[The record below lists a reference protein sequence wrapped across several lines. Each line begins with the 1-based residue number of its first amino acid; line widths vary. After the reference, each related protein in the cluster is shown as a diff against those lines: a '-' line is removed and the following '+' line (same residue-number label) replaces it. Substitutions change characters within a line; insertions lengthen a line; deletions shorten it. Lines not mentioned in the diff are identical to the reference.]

1 MTRTTNSGN
10 SIVRLDDKHGQI
22 GPNEKGIIIATSENR
37 VAEWLRELIV
47 PYMRRPHV
55 LRYAET
61 ERTLNSLVQMSG
73 MVMAFIEIGFFGEAA
88 LACLDRLRKYYPKLR
103 IILFTITGIPSDEA
117 ARYMY
122 WSGGGFITLRDRQE
136 RIEERLE
143 AIFEGRKQMLDPLLQ
158 DMKNYD
164 RLLGIPPHLTHQEVE
179 IVRYIAQE
187 KTDKE
192 MTHCLKVSLR
202 TLNYHLGS
210 IYRKFGIRNRVG
222 ILKLA
227 VTRGILPEKELWTR
241 RLE

>member
-37 VAEWLRELIV
+37 VAEWLRELVV

-61 ERTLNSLVQMSG
+61 ERMLNSLVQMSG
-73 MVMAFIEIGFFGEAA
+73 MVMAFIEIGFFGEAM

-103 IILFTITGIPSDEA
+103 IILFTITGIPSNEA

-122 WSGGGFITLRDRQE
+122 WSGGDFISLRDRPE

-143 AIFEGRKQMLDPLLQ
+143 AIFEGRKQMLDALLL

-164 RLLGIPPHLTHQEVE
+164 RLLGIPPYLTHQEVE

-227 VTRGILPEKELWTR
+227 VTRGILPEKELWSC

>member
-1 MTRTTNSGN
+1 MTKTTSGGN
-10 SIVRLDDKHGQI
+10 SVVRLDDRQWQI
-22 GPNEKGIIIATSENR
+22 GPNEKGIIIATNENR
-37 VAEWLRELIV
+37 VAEWLWELIM
-47 PYMRRPHV
+47 PYLRRPHV

-61 ERTLNSLVQMSG
+61 ERTLNSLAQMSG
-73 MVMAFIEIGFFGEAA
+73 MVMAFIEIGFFGEAT
-88 LACLDRLRKYYPKLR
+88 LACLYRLRKFYPKLR

-122 WSGGGFITLRDRQE
+122 WSRGGFISLRDRPK

-143 AIFEGRKQMLDPLLQ
+143 AIFEGRKQMLDVMLP

-164 RLLGIPPHLTHQEVE
+164 LLPGIQPHLTHHEVE

-227 VTRGILPEKELWTR
+227 VTRGILPEKELR
-241 RLE
+241 SCRLE